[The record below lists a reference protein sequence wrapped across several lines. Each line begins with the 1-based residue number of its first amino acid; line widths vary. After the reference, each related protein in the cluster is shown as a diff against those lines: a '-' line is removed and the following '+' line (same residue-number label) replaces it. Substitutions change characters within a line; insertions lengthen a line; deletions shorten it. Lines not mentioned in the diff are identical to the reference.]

1 MNLERTIRQL
11 KESNTIGPNPQQLK
25 VKDFFPK
32 MKNKKAL
39 AYIEIFVKMSGSP
52 HEKALKTLQDM
63 YKMNPK
69 KFEELMASSRG

>member
-32 MKNKKAL
+32 QG
-39 AYIEIFVKMSGSP
+39 ISGFVWRLDKGPTSP
-52 HEKALKTLQDM
+52 IKI
-63 YKMNPK
+63 
-69 KFEELMASSRG
+69 

>member
-1 MNLERTIRQL
+1 
-11 KESNTIGPNPQQLK
+11 
-25 VKDFFPK
+25 

-39 AYIEIFVKMSGSP
+39 AYIEKFVKMSGSP